1 MEGKGDRVITTHGS
15 IGHSVVRALV
25 SDAARPVSVW
35 VEGAAGTGKSR
46 LLEELGAL
54 REAVDAKRVLWPCGA
69 AETQPREERWEGP
82 VLLLVDDVHRATEEE
97 RQQLRRVLE
106 TARSGLAVVIT
117 YRPEELGLPG
127 LPLGAPAVRY
137 PPRLTVLRHRLTVWD
152 RERVG
157 RVVAEAL
164 EDRCT
169 AEVADRLHERS
180 GGVPQVVLDV
190 LSSMSREGE
199 HAYAAEDVDAAG
211 VPVRL
216 TELILDRLSVMPPA
230 HRPVAWAAAVL
241 DEPASESELITTS
254 GVEADRGSDALLAA
268 LGSGVLVELGSDRYG
283 FAVPLAALAVRQ
295 SLAGPVRRRLHER
308 AADAL
313 ARRQPVPWAVV
324 AGHRRA
330 AGGGR
335 GWLRS
340 VEKAAR
346 AAVESGRHQQAI
358 TLLEGTLAS
367 PLVPPPARARLAPL
381 LARSAVTGLRS
392 DQTVAV
398 LSQIVQDTTLPVDV
412 RGELRLDLGLMLCNQ
427 LGRFATGLRELE
439 IAVDELEEIRPD
451 LAGRAMSAL
460 AMPYWPGPSL
470 GAHRQWL
477 QKAVAAAKA
486 DGGGILHAAVL
497 ANHVWFAIS
506 CGDPEAWELAEEL
519 PTDSTDPACVQ
530 HAARG
535 LCNAAD
541 AAVWLGAYERAE
553 GFLDRG
559 IELSSQSGAPYTE
572 HTALGTQLLL
582 RWWTGQWTDL
592 AERCERFIAATADM
606 PVIAFDARV
615 VRSLLALA
623 QGDWGATLS
632 WLSENSR
639 ISWQDMPT
647 PLSATVAGA
656 LIRLAL
662 ARQDLPAAAE
672 QARTAWTNATAKG
685 VWTWVAEL
693 APWAVEAI
701 ARAGD
706 PATAQAMIDD
716 FARGISEKDAPAAK
730 AALIWSRAALTEA
743 EALGE
748 GERSDDL
755 LHAAR
760 LYREASAAYGTLPR
774 PYTQALLAEG
784 AARCLLEAHGPHA
797 LEAARTPADAAP
809 APGEKTV
816 NTRVDRTAM
825 ARAVNELEACT
836 DQFSDLGAAWDAAR
850 ARALLRVWQPARKGR
865 PPGRASQAARLT
877 SRETEVGQLAAN
889 GLTNREIAATLH
901 ISPRTVEQ
909 HIARAMRKTG
919 ALSRQDLQR
928 LRP

>member
-1 MEGKGDRVITTHGS
+1 VEGRDDRVITAYGS

-25 SDAARPVSVW
+25 SDAAKPVLVLA
-35 VEGAAGTGKSR
+35 EGVAGTGKSH
-46 LLEELGAL
+46 LLKELGAL
-54 REAVDAKRVLWPCGA
+54 REAADSKRVLWQCGV
-69 AETQPREERWEGP
+69 AETQPREEQWEGP

-97 RQQLRRVLE
+97 QQQLRRVLE
-106 TARSGLAVVIT
+106 TSRPGLAAVIT
-117 YRPEELGLPG
+117 YRPEELAFPG
-127 LPLGAPAVRY
+127 LPLGTPAVRY
-137 PPRLTVLRHRLTVWD
+137 PSSLTVLRHQLTVWD
-152 RERVG
+152 RERIR
-157 RVVAEAL
+157 RVAAKVL

-169 AEVADRLHERS
+169 TEAVDRLHERS

-190 LSSMSREGE
+190 LSAMSRYDE
-199 HAYAAEDVDAAG
+199 HTYTAEDVDAAG

-216 TELILDRLSVMPPA
+216 TELILGRLSAMPPA
-230 HRPVAWAAAVL
+230 CRPVTWAAAVV
-241 DEPASESELITTS
+241 DEPASESELITAS
-254 GVEADRGSDALLAA
+254 GLEARQGGDALLTA
-268 LGSGVLVELGSDRYG
+268 LETGVLVELGADLYG
-283 FAVPLAALAVRQ
+283 FSVPLAALAVRK

-313 ARRQPVPWAVV
+313 TRRQPVPWAVV

-330 AGGGR
+330 AGGSR
-335 GWLRS
+335 GWLRA

-346 AAVESGRHQQAI
+346 TAVESGRHQQAI
-358 TLLEGTLAS
+358 TLLEQTLAS

-398 LSQIVQDTTLPVDV
+398 LDQIVQDTTLPVAV

-439 IAVDELEEIRPD
+439 IASAELEEVRPD
-451 LAGRAMSAL
+451 LAGRAMAAL

-477 QKAVAAAKA
+477 QKAVSAANANE
-486 DGGGILHAAVL
+486 DETLHAAVL

-506 CGDPEAWELAEEL
+506 CGDPEAWELAAAL
-519 PTDSTDPACVQ
+519 PTDSTDPARVQ

-541 AAVWLGAYERAE
+541 AAVWLGAYEQAKD
-553 GFLDRG
+553 FLDRG
-559 IELSSQSGAPYTE
+559 IELSLQSGAPYTE

-592 AERCERFIAATADM
+592 ADQCERFIAATADM

-632 WLSENSR
+632 WLSENSQ
-639 ISWQDMPT
+639 ISWQNMPT

-693 APWAVEAI
+693 APWAVEAT

-706 PATAQAMIDD
+706 TAAAQAMIED
-716 FARGISEKDAPAAK
+716 FAHGISEKDAPAAK
-730 AALIWSRAALTEA
+730 SALIWSKAALA
-743 EALGE
+743 EVKALGE
-748 GERSDDL
+748 GRGRNDL
-755 LHAAR
+755 LQAAK

-774 PYTQALLAEG
+774 PYAQALLAEG
-784 AARCLLEAHGPHA
+784 AARCLLEAHGPHT
-797 LEAARTPADAAP
+797 LEAARTPTDAAST
-809 APGEKTV
+809 AGGKTASTGMDRAET
-816 NTRVDRTAM
+816 TRAIND
-825 ARAVNELEACT
+825 LETCT
-836 DQFSDLGAAWDAAR
+836 EQFSDLGATWDAAR

-865 PPGRASQAARLT
+865 PPGRASQASLLT
-877 SRETEVGQLAAN
+877 SREAEVGQLAAK
-889 GLTNREIAATLH
+889 GLTNREIAATLY

-928 LRP
+928 FQP